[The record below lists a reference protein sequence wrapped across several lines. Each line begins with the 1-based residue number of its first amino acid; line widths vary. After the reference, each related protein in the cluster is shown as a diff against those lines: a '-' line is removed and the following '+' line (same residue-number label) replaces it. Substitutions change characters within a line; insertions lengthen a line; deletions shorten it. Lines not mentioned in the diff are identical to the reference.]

1 MQERT
6 SVHTKRQ
13 RDEIKKEESHR
24 QNTSGSKKSRVVVPA
39 KTTPKVSTGG
49 TKLHLLLHLT
59 LYRAMSQLENHVQQ
73 KKSP

>member
-1 MQERT
+1 MK
-6 SVHTKRQ
+6 SKRKN
-13 RDEIKKEESHR
+13 RVDK
-24 QNTSGSKKSRVVVPA
+24 NTSGSKKSRVVVPA